1 MGKIVWNA
9 DSVRKEASKYKKR
22 IDFGKGSSGAYK
34 HAERLGILD
43 EIMPRST
50 RVWGK
55 EAVIAEGRKYA
66 TRKEFQ
72 VGCAAAYRVARKN
85 GWLDEIGKTVN
96 TRWTEAKVRSV
107 SKLWR
112 TKKEFQINCP
122 GAYNYASKHEFLDDL
137 YKNAHCP
144 SDNDTIYIWRVVG
157 EFFNGSPVYKIG
169 VTSARL
175 GTRRIKQVAAD
186 AGFDY
191 ELICCEQVQCKAT
204 DIEKKLHILG
214 KSPEYKIIDGY
225 TEFRA
230 LSDSALYVAISMIC
244 EVVVCE

>member
-1 MGKIVWNA
+1 MGKIVWNV

-22 IDFGKGSSGAYK
+22 IDFMMRSSGAYK
-34 HAERLGILD
+34 HAKRLGILD

-50 RVWGK
+50 RTWDK
-55 EAVIAEGRKYA
+55 AAVIKEGRKYA

-72 VGCAAAYRVARKN
+72 VGSGVAYRLARKN
-85 GWLDEIGKTVN
+85 GWLDEIVEPLN

-107 SKLWR
+107 SELWN

-122 GAYNYASKHEFLDDL
+122 GAYNYASKHGFLDDL
-137 YKNAHCP
+137 YENAHCP

-157 EFFNGSPVYKIG
+157 EFFNGVPVYKIG

-175 GTRRIKQVAAD
+175 GTRRIEQVATD

-191 ELICCEQVQCKAT
+191 ELICCEQVQGKAT

-214 KSPEYKIIDGY
+214 ENPGYKTIDGY

-244 EVVVCE
+244 EVVA